1 MEQVE
6 TRQMSESFR
15 LGAVLALAGGFL
27 DAYTYL
33 VRGGVFANAQTGN
46 IVLLGVR
53 LMEGD
58 WAGAGHYLVP
68 ILAFAAGVLTA
79 ELVHARCGRWERLH
93 WRQLTVAAEILLLAA
108 VAFLPAAA
116 DGAANV
122 LVSYVCAVQVQSF
135 RKFHGRPRAAP
146 ASPACSPTTAWRA
159 SAGCTARPTPPP
171 CAPATCAAAPRPST
185 AAGSPGSGNTSAG
198 RGGITASSCS
208 SAPGRPWGPGA
219 AGRGAGARCWPPACC
234 FLRHFC

>member
-1 MEQVE
+1 MEQME

-46 IVLLGVR
+46 IVLLGIR

-93 WRQLTVAAEILLLAA
+93 WRQLTVAAEMILLVA
-108 VAFLPAAA
+108 VALLPGWA
-116 DGAANV
+116 DSGANV

-135 RKFHGRPRAAP
+135 RKV
-146 ASPACSPTTAWRA
+146 
-159 SAGCTARPTPPP
+159 
-171 CAPATCAAAPRPST
+171 
-185 AAGSPGSGNTSAG
+185 AGSAFATTMCTGNLRSGTEALYRGWLTGEREHLRRAG
-198 RGGITASSCS
+198 RYYGIIVFFCA
-208 SAPGRPWGPGA
+208 GA
-219 AGRGAGARCWPPACC
+219 ALGAWCSGAWGRRAVLAASLLLFAA
-234 FLRHFC
+234 FLLMFRRKNTCGGGESGIK

>member
-1 MEQVE
+1 MEQME

-93 WRQLTVAAEILLLAA
+93 WRQLTVAAEMILLVA
-108 VAFLPAAA
+108 VALLPGWA
-116 DGAANV
+116 DSGANV

-135 RKFHGRPRAAP
+135 RKVAGSAFA
-146 ASPACSPTTAWRA
+146 TTM
-159 SAGCTARPTPPP
+159 CTGNLR
-171 CAPATCAAAPRPST
+171 AAPRPST
-185 AAGSPGSGNTSAG
+185 AAGSPGSGKTSAG

-208 SAPGRPWGPGA
+208 SAPERPWGPGA

>member
-93 WRQLTVAAEILLLAA
+93 WRQLTVGAEMLLLAV

-116 DGAANV
+116 SGGANV
-122 LVSYVCAVQVQSF
+122 LVSYVCAVQAESF
-135 RKFHGRPRAAP
+135 RKVHGSAFATTMCTGNLRSGTERLYECWRTGDRAQGRRAAQYYGIILFFI
-146 ASPACSPTTAWRA
+146 AGAALGALCTGLWDRRAALAACLLLLGAFLLMFQRKTL
-159 SAGCTARPTPPP
+159 
-171 CAPATCAAAPRPST
+171 
-185 AAGSPGSGNTSAG
+185 
-198 RGGITASSCS
+198 
-208 SAPGRPWGPGA
+208 A
-219 AGRGAGARCWPPACC
+219 AGRKPV
-234 FLRHFC
+234 

>member
-46 IVLLGVR
+46 IVLLGIR

-93 WRQLTVAAEILLLAA
+93 WRQLTVAAEMILLVA
-108 VAFLPAAA
+108 VALLPGWA
-116 DGAANV
+116 DSGANV

-135 RKFHGRPRAAP
+135 RKV
-146 ASPACSPTTAWRA
+146 
-159 SAGCTARPTPPP
+159 
-171 CAPATCAAAPRPST
+171 
-185 AAGSPGSGNTSAG
+185 AGSAFATTMCTGNLRSGTELLYHGLRDRDPVALKRSFEYY
-198 RGGITASSCS
+198 GIIL
-208 SAPGRPWGPGA
+208 
-219 AGRGAGARCWPPACC
+219 C
-234 FLRHFC
+234 FLLGGALGVWATDLLDELSILLCCGLLFVIFLAMFRAPQKVA

>member
-1 MEQVE
+1 MRAEQCFPRGACPRGKRFE
-6 TRQMSESFR
+6 LDSRGCGRTNSARLFR
-15 LGAVLALAGGFL
+15 GRKEEAYGAGGNPADVGEL
-27 DAYTYL
+27 PAGGRPGPGRRLSRAISEYL

-93 WRQLTVAAEILLLAA
+93 WRQLTVAAEMILLVA
-108 VAFLPAAA
+108 VALLPGWA
-116 DGAANV
+116 DSGANV

-135 RKFHGRPRAAP
+135 RKV
-146 ASPACSPTTAWRA
+146 
-159 SAGCTARPTPPP
+159 
-171 CAPATCAAAPRPST
+171 
-185 AAGSPGSGNTSAG
+185 AGSAFATTMCTGNLRSGTEALY
-198 RGGITASSCS
+198 RG
-208 SAPGRPWGPGA
+208 
-219 AGRGAGARCWPPACC
+219 
-234 FLRHFC
+234 